1 MRTHTV
7 PPDTRDK
14 EKLFGGKFTISQFIF
29 IILGFIVGGLF
40 AYSTFKIYPN
50 IIVILIVFAIGVIP
64 FLPFSFIKI
73 RKMGDM
79 ELFSYL
85 VLKIRYNKKTKK
97 FANINE
103 NYRNYMGGVWV
114 WEY

>member
-1 MRTHTV
+1 MKTHTV

-29 IILGFIVGGLF
+29 IILGFIVGGVF
-40 AYSTFKIYPN
+40 AYTAFKIYPN
-50 IIVILIVFAIGVIP
+50 IIFILIVFAIGVLP
-64 FLPFSFIKI
+64 FLPFAFIKI

-79 ELFSYL
+79 ELFSYF
-85 VLKIRYNKKTKK
+85 VLKMRYRKKTKK

-103 NYRNYMGGVWV
+103 NYRKYIGGV
-114 WEY
+114 